1 MNSLGNQAKPI
12 LLDVFFGKQKT
23 FLVYQAYAA
32 VLYILITV
40 RILSQKF
47 SNSKSFNPNLWTIL

>member
-12 LLDVFFGKQKT
+12 LLDVFFSKQKT